1 MKGGIGYGDKQK
13 NLGFID
19 LFKKPKISWP
29 FKKKKDEPQSDD
41 DLYPLEK
48 AKDYWKKA
56 AAYYRTGSYD
66 KATIHFRR
74 FVEMLFKANCSGFVS
89 SSESNLLVLA
99 NKAFDEI
106 PTEIHS
112 ALVFLN
118 PHCTL
123 VKSVYSPAFVDE
135 IYEKSKLIAE
145 WVFSQTSKY
154 THFNLNIE

>member
-1 MKGGIGYGDKQK
+1 
-13 NLGFID
+13 
-19 LFKKPKISWP
+19 
-29 FKKKKDEPQSDD
+29 
-41 DLYPLEK
+41 
-48 AKDYWKKA
+48 
-56 AAYYRTGSYD
+56 
-66 KATIHFRR
+66 
-74 FVEMLFKANCSGFVS
+74 VEMLFKANCSGFVS